1 MRSTPH
7 FRGLA
12 PAIAALALLS
22 GVTTGARAQAAS
34 APGAAPPSGVLNL
47 AASAETEVPKDLMT
61 LVMGTSREGAD
72 AATVQGQLK
81 QALDAALNEARKA
94 AKPGQLEVRT
104 GQFAVFPRYGN
115 KGAITGWQGSTELVL
130 EGRDMPAIAQLSG
143 RLGTMTIQRVAYGL
157 SREAREKVEGE
168 VTAQAIARY
177 RAKAAEMARQFGY
190 GSVTVREVNVS
201 TNDQMGGG
209 PVPMFERAK
218 MAAADVALPVEPGK
232 GVVSATVTGTVQMRD
247 K

>member
-1 MRSTPH
+1 
-7 FRGLA
+7 
-12 PAIAALALLS
+12 
-22 GVTTGARAQAAS
+22 
-34 APGAAPPSGVLNL
+34 
-47 AASAETEVPKDLMT
+47 
-61 LVMGTSREGAD
+61 
-72 AATVQGQLK
+72 VQSQLK
-81 QALDAALNEARKA
+81 QALDTALNEARKV
-94 AKPGQLEVRT
+94 AKPGQLDVRT
-104 GQFAVFPRYGN
+104 GAFSVFPRYGN
-115 KGAITGWQGSTELVL
+115 KGAITGWQGSTELVI
-130 EGRDMPAIAQLSG
+130 EGRDLPAIAQLSG
-143 RLGTMTIQRVAYGL
+143 RLGTLTIQRVAYGL

-190 GSVTVREVNVS
+190 AGVAIREVNVS

-232 GVVSATVTGTVQMRD
+232 GVVSATVTGTVQMKD